1 MVQSRIMVAVREGP
15 KLVVKFFR
23 QKASNSEPVRD
34 WLKELPLAEKKAIGQ
49 DIKAVQFGW
58 PLGLPLIDHLGG
70 EIWEVRTR
78 LENRIARVLFV
89 VDGNIMI
96 LLHGFIK
103 KEQKTSTQDLALA
116 RERLK
121 RMRGTK

>member
-1 MVQSRIMVAVREGP
+1 M
-15 KLVVKFFR
+15 VVKFFR